1 MTMMIKVVPHEEA
14 VKIQQQNEKLEQLLL
29 LTSMPSLASD
39 VIRNQLF
46 ADPLLQMTNDS
57 YTLDKQRKKKLEAEK
72 LRKKREQ
79 QQAIKRNKQENE
91 YGPDL

>member
-1 MTMMIKVVPHEEA
+1 MTMMIKVIPHEAA
-14 VKIQQQNEKLEQLLL
+14 VKIQQQNEKLEQTLL

-39 VIRNQLF
+39 MIRNQLF
-46 ADPLLQMTNDS
+46 TDPLLQMTNYA
-57 YTLDKQRKKKLEAEK
+57 YTRDKQRKKLLEAKK

-79 QQAIKRNKQENE
+79 QQAIKRNKQE